1 MALDL
6 DAADNLDLAHH
17 LSLSSTS
24 NVISRTFGPTWYSA
38 GRFVSERRRLGRS
51 RPRYQGTEGGSK
63 GKRVV
68 KGHVVGRAYHSSPT
82 AAHHRQP
89 LLLPFPAATDPAATT
104 PLNFFIFLHRP
115 YPSPLQLLQPR
126 DLALHPHT
134 AASPLLPTASSASAC
149 FTSLQ
154 RCHSRP
160 SLFRVAILPL
170 LADPA
175 LPSLVPALSDAVNP
189 PLASPSPDP
198 LLATPPA
205 AAACS
210 NTRCPT
216 LPSPVLGHSPTP
228 PAATTIDTAPITSVF
243 LPYLLPSLFQHCSFP
258 TAVAFFLS
266 RKDSPVT
273 AASSLAYGLQCCSLL
288 YHSIVAAAPT
298 TTSAVALPYLPRRSQ
313 PCPLLRSRCPASPP
327 LAFFHLQPRRQ
338 PLPPP
343 LLSLPPRSLFPCFS
357 LPSLPLPATA
367 VVVGCRRRLLQ
378 PRNRRPSLFPG
389 ATDHGPPATPRHST
403 DLVAALFLFPCL
415 PFPSYVAVADRHC
428 CPSHPR
434 CRHRS
439 HRCCS
444 FLPLSLPPTPAAS
457 SPSLPLP
464 LFPDQQISPL
474 DDLGDAAPSHSTTAS
489 SSLLTLTAT
498 TAAIFLL
505 CRPHPQLLAVANP
518 PSLPVGSHGLKSSFT
533 STELQKIQGGSSFKS
548 T

>member
-1 MALDL
+1 MMEDSLDP
-6 DAADNLDLAHH
+6 LA
-17 LSLSSTS
+17 
-24 NVISRTFGPTWYSA
+24 
-38 GRFVSERRRLGRS
+38 
-51 RPRYQGTEGGSK
+51 QGTRYSLTPNTRSCGSPLPIQNALV
-63 GKRVV
+63 GAIIVRVCRLEKRKRKTDV
-68 KGHVVGRAYHSSPT
+68 KGHVVGRTCHSSPT

-175 LPSLVPALSDAVNP
+175 LPSLVPALSDAVNALQHSHLCSTP
-189 PLASPSPDP
+189 VMPSSSSVPNRSPLSSTAATSRIFVPRRSRCYHYASVGDNAASIPSLP

-205 AAACS
+205 AAARS

-228 PAATTIDTAPITSVF
+228 PAATTIGTAPVTSVF

-298 TTSAVALPYLPRRSQ
+298 TTSAVALLYLPRRSQ
-313 PCPLLRSRCPASPP
+313 PCPLLRSRCPASPS

-415 PFPSYVAVADRHC
+415 PFPSYVAVADRHR
-428 CPSHPR
+428 CPSHP
-434 CRHRS
+434 CYRHRQQPSIAPLLLLLAIVAAS
-439 HRCCS
+439 HSSRFLS
-444 FLPLSLPPTPAAS
+444 FLAA
-457 SPSLPLP
+457 
-464 LFPDQQISPL
+464 
-474 DDLGDAAPSHSTTAS
+474 
-489 SSLLTLTAT
+489 
-498 TAAIFLL
+498 AAIS
-505 CRPHPQLLAVANP
+505 RPTDQP
-518 PSLPVGSHGLKSSFT
+518 PRRPW
-533 STELQKIQGGSSFKS
+533 
-548 T
+548 